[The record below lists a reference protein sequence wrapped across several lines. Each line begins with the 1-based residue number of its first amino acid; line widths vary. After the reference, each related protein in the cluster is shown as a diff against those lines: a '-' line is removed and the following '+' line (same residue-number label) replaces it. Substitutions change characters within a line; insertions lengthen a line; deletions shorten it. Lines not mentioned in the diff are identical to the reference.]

1 MVAPTFTAC
10 ETGHDGRSRERAMRR
25 PVGPRTD
32 DARDTPELPFPDRAA
47 AGQAL
52 ARRLAEVV
60 PPPDADRPRP
70 VVLGIPRGGVPVAA
84 TVAEALGADL
94 DVLVAHKV
102 GAPGEPELA
111 VGAVAADGSSLM
123 EPWASEVGITDDA
136 AFRRAADAELVRAR
150 ARETKLRA
158 GRPPVPLADRAVIL
172 IDDGMA
178 TGATMHVATLA
189 ARRAGAERT
198 IVAVPVA
205 SAEAVETLRRVAD
218 AVVVVAT
225 PRWFRAVGEWYRR
238 FEQIDDAEVE
248 RILAEAARRS
258 AGPPID
264 PPGDAPAQIDP

>member
-1 MVAPTFTAC
+1 
-10 ETGHDGRSRERAMRR
+10 MRR
-25 PVGPRTD
+25 PVDPRTD
-32 DARDTPELPFPDRAA
+32 DARDTLELPFPDRAA
-47 AGQAL
+47 AGHAL

-60 PPPDADRPRP
+60 PPPEADRPRP

-136 AFRRAADAELVRAR
+136 AFRRAADAELARAR
-150 ARETKLRA
+150 ARETSLRA
-158 GRPPVPLADRAVIL
+158 GRPPVPLADRVVIL

-205 SAEAVETLRRVAD
+205 SAEAVDTLRRVAD
-218 AVVVVAT
+218 AVVAVAT

-248 RILAEAARRS
+248 RILAEAARGRE
-258 AGPPID
+258 GNPVD
-264 PPGDAPAQIDP
+264 RPGDAPAQIDP